1 MKTNLLFELNNVIVS
16 LENNNRF
23 SEANILNREFVKIAQ
38 DTLEQEEVA
47 ELKFRLDLSAR
58 MVSELIFAIDDI
70 AGSLIKISGNPSLGV
85 LKSLGL
91 AMKQI
96 ANASKA
102 LKNPAFIK
110 NIAVGMKNIPKNILA
125 NQSLLSKIKLGA
137 GIVFQFF
144 QIYFLVK
151 QISQLLKD
159 TNSKTLSDANSRSKY
174 FGQLLGMLS
183 TFVSIGASVM
193 GPAAPAL
200 HGLAL
205 GLQGTGLLLEFA
217 PEVAEKV
224 YDYLENIT
232 PEVKENVSL
241 SEQGIPSCNRMTL
254 QWAKDKVKNY
264 SGNTLELFND
274 LMENHYQEI
283 IKPGPKT
290 ALISSIVKN
299 PKYKSINQQYMA
311 EMFGIIKCGYGIQAL

>member
-1 MKTNLLFELNNVIVS
+1 MKNELLFELNNVIVS

-23 SEANILNREFVKIAQ
+23 SEANILNKEFVKIAQ
-38 DTLEQEEVA
+38 DFQQQRDIDET
-47 ELKFRLDLSAR
+47 KFRLDLATR
-58 MVSELIFAIDDI
+58 MVSEFIFAIDDI
-70 AGSLIKISGNPSLGV
+70 VGSLQKLGGSPSLGV

-110 NIAVGMKNIPKNILA
+110 NLAVGMKNIPKNILA
-125 NQSLLSKIKLGA
+125 NPSLFSRIKVGV
-137 GIVFQFF
+137 GIGFQFF

-159 TNSKTLSDANSRSKY
+159 TNSQTLSDANSRSIY

-205 GLQGTGLLLEFA
+205 ALQGTGLLLEFA
-217 PEVAEKV
+217 PQAAEKV
-224 YDYLENIT
+224 FDYLENVT
-232 PEVKENVSL
+232 PEVKENVAL

-254 QWAKDKVKNY
+254 QWARDKVKNY
-264 SGNTLELFND
+264 SGNTLDLFND

-299 PKYKSINQQYMA
+299 SKYKSINQQYMA

>member
-1 MKTNLLFELNNVIVS
+1 MKNELLFELNNVIVS

-38 DTLEQEEVA
+38 DVLEQRDAA
-47 ELKFRLDLSAR
+47 ETKFRIDLATR
-58 MVSELIFAIDDI
+58 MVSEFIFAIDDI
-70 AGSLIKISGNPSLGV
+70 VGSLNKLGGSSSLGV

-110 NIAVGMKNIPKNILA
+110 NLAVGMKNIPKNILA
-125 NQSLLSKIKLGA
+125 NPSLFSRIKVGV
-137 GIVFQFF
+137 GIGFQFF

-159 TNSKTLSDANSRSKY
+159 TNSQTLSDANSKSIY
-174 FGQLLGMLS
+174 FGQLFGMLS

-205 GLQGTGLLLEFA
+205 ALQGTGLLLEFA
-217 PEVAEKV
+217 PQAAEKV
-224 YDYLENIT
+224 FDYLENVT
-232 PEVKENVSL
+232 PEVKENVAL
-241 SEQGIPSCNRMTL
+241 GEQGIPSCNRMTL
-254 QWAKDKVKNY
+254 QWAKNKIDKYV
-264 SGNTLELFND
+264 GEPLILWND
-274 LMENHYQEI
+274 LMRSHYNEI
-283 IKPGPKT
+283 MKPGPH
-290 ALISSIVKN
+290 AQLISTLIKN
-299 PKYKSINQQYMA
+299 PKYKNVNQQYMT
-311 EMFGIIKCGYGIQAL
+311 EMFAIIQCGYGMKV